1 MSRLPACATILLAAL
16 IAVQASA
23 AGETAKDPDLQR
35 LSGRLAQL
43 DADPSLGQLGDVDRL
58 KAHQALDELAQTS
71 PHSLDRAQALYIAER
86 RVAAAQFAAQA
97 DLAERQLEQLDREHD
112 RILLE
117 ASRRDA
123 DQARREAERL
133 RLQNTARDEEAQRA
147 GAEREAQMQQA
158 AGIASNE
165 SDQAHALAEARAKA
179 AALAQQEAALAAGM
193 ATGAAPARLQPPPT
207 AREPRGPSM
216 VLSGVAF
223 VPGRASLRMDT
234 PTRTRVKALVAFVL
248 ANPGAMV
255 RVEGHTDNQGNPQA
269 NLSLSQQRADAIK
282 NVLRAAGIPAS
293 QVQAVGLGAEQPVAS
308 NATEQGRERNRRVE
322 VIVMR
327 NLNQ

>member
-1 MSRLPACATILLAAL
+1 MNRLQICAAL
-16 IAVQASA
+16 FAALMTAPVFA
-23 AGETAKDPDLQR
+23 AGEPKDPELQR
-35 LSGRLAQL
+35 VSGQLAQL
-43 DADPSLGQLGDVDRL
+43 EADPSLGSLGAVDRF
-58 KAHQALDELAQTS
+58 KAHQAIAELAQTA
-71 PHSLDRAQALYIAER
+71 PHSRDRAQALYTAER

-123 DQARREAERL
+123 DQARQEAERL

-147 GAEREAQMQQA
+147 QAEQQAQNEQA

-165 SDQAHALAEARAKA
+165 SDQAHALAEARAKEA
-179 AALAQQEAALAAGM
+179 VLAQQEAALAAGL
-193 ATGAAPARLQPPPT
+193 ATGAAPPKPPPAP

-216 VLSGVAF
+216 VLSGASFVPGKASLRTDAPTKARIKAIVAF
-223 VPGRASLRMDT
+223 VQ
-234 PTRTRVKALVAFVL
+234 
-248 ANPGAMV
+248 ANSGARL

-282 NVLRAAGIPAS
+282 DELRAVGIPAS
-293 QVQAVGLGAEQPVAS
+293 RVQAVGLGGEQPMAP
-308 NATEQGRERNRRVE
+308 NATPQGRERNRRVE
-322 VIVMR
+322 VIVLR
-327 NLNQ
+327 NKN